1 MKDINLLLNVKNK
14 KLFLILF
21 LSLAWS
27 GSVYAKEI
35 TLDCKMDKK
44 EDEDFGGK
52 FVFDTDLQEL
62 ISINGQQEQTSLGSV
77 RGRPVDMSK
86 KNQAIDI
93 YYQNQYPFYWVI
105 STFDLSKK
113 NIKVFI
119 ASYRAEE
126 SLHNQKVDLLI
137 RIVDKNI
144 QESKKP
150 FYDVSSRL
158 EDFLKKNVPLPFIRP
173 ILKGKCK

>member
-1 MKDINLLLNVKNK
+1 M
-14 KLFLILF
+14 
-21 LSLAWS
+21 
-27 GSVYAKEI
+27 
-35 TLDCKMDKK
+35 
-44 EDEDFGGK
+44 
-52 FVFDTDLQEL
+52 
-62 ISINGQQEQTSLGSV
+62 
-77 RGRPVDMSK
+77 
-86 KNQAIDI
+86 
-93 YYQNQYPFYWVI
+93 
-105 STFDLSKK
+105 
-113 NIKVFI
+113 FI